1 MKVELEKVV
10 DPAQE
15 AALIKAVEVTDNV
28 QYAIDML
35 ENSCRSIPVT
45 QEDQTCMVRTDKIY
59 YAESVDKRTYIYT
72 RENCYETKL
81 RLYETEERL
90 GSNFFRCSKALVINL
105 RKIKGVRSE
114 INGRMLAELLNG
126 EEIVISR
133 SYVKD
138 LKRKLGL

>member
-15 AALIKAVEVTDNV
+15 AALIKAVEVTDNI
-28 QYAIDML
+28 QYAIEML
-35 ENSCRSIPVT
+35 ENNCRSIPVI
-45 QEDQTCMVRTDKIY
+45 QEDQTRMVRTDKIY
-59 YAESVDKRTYIYT
+59 YAESVDKRTYVYT

-90 GSNFFRCSKALVINL
+90 GANFFRCSKALVINL